1 MKNDFCFC
9 FLFCF
14 CFYFFFIFPR
24 FYNTNVS
31 LSLEI
36 VSLNLYAKKTKQCT
50 LLITKILHYTK
61 INKSAYAGCPET
73 GYHGSN
79 CSVPC
84 QDVNCQY
91 CHIETGTCQG
101 CKPGYQGH
109 RCKSGKVLG

>member
-1 MKNDFCFC
+1 MKKNFF
-9 FLFCF
+9 FVF
-14 CFYFFFIFPR
+14 CFYFFLFSHMFLQYKCITKFR
-24 FYNTNVS
+24 NRLAELVCKK
-31 LSLEI
+31 
-36 VSLNLYAKKTKQCT
+36 KKTKQCT

-84 QDVNCQY
+84 QDVNCQH